1 MKLEAWTPERAAAA
15 EAERAALMPD
25 AIYGSRS
32 QLKVETPADFD
43 AALAAGN
50 EEAIQ
55 RVLTDNP
62 YLIQYAI
69 SNSGHHGLWV
79 FPKATI
85 RITGADRSPGLIP
98 DFLVASRSSLGFR
111 WTIVELK
118 RSGDQFANQAG
129 TGFSSTA
136 NRAIAQ
142 CQGYLAHFSDYID
155 IVRANIRVPDLIQPR
170 GAVLLIG
177 DSADETDAQRQ
188 IRANFVRTNE
198 QIDVVSYDRIR
209 HGLRS
214 DVGVRE
220 AKGIDQSGSG
230 T

>member
-1 MKLEAWTPERAAAA
+1 MKIEVWTPERAAAYDA
-15 EAERAALMPD
+15 KQAALMPD
-25 AIYGSRS
+25 GIYGTIR
-32 QLKVETPADFD
+32 QLKPGTPALFD
-43 AALAAGN
+43 AVLTAGN

-55 RVLTDNP
+55 RFLTNNP

-69 SNSGHHGLWV
+69 NNSGHHGLWV

-98 DFLVASRSSLGFR
+98 DFLVASRSSLGYR

-118 RSGDQFANQAG
+118 RSDEQFANKAA
-129 TGFSSTA
+129 TGFGTTA

-155 IVRANIRVPDLIQPR
+155 IVRTNIRVPDLIQPR
-170 GAVLLIG
+170 GAVILIG
-177 DSADETDAQRQ
+177 DGASETDAQRQ

-209 HGLRS
+209 YGLRS
-214 DVGVRE
+214 DVGDRALNAAGMLAADV
-220 AKGIDQSGSG
+220 
-230 T
+230 